1 MAGERPTVRGATEDK
16 VMAGERTVNAEAEH
30 RRRWATHI
38 GEDFFKARRNV
49 TKPEFCSNNLLNT
62 ASKM

>member
-30 RRRWATHI
+30 RRRRATHI
-38 GEDFFKARRNV
+38 GEFFFSRVRRNV
-49 TKPEFCSNNLLNT
+49 TKPEIDSN
-62 ASKM
+62 

>member
-30 RRRWATHI
+30 RRRRATHI
-38 GEDFFKARRNV
+38 GEFF
-49 TKPEFCSNNLLNT
+49 LLEG
-62 ASKM
+62 A

>member
-38 GEDFFKARRNV
+38 AGRFFYTRVRRNV
-49 TKPEFCSNNLLNT
+49 TKPEIDSN
-62 ASKM
+62 

>member
-38 GEDFFKARRNV
+38 GEFFFTEGA
-49 TKPEFCSNNLLNT
+49 
-62 ASKM
+62 